1 MKSLKGYF
9 KTSVANKPTQ
19 TPTVSKATSATL
31 SPSVIGQRRPTSRP
45 HSSFAAGSFRN
56 EEDIK
61 NMKTEVMAEWLYKQQ
76 RLKLWASS
84 GPEEGVILK
93 KSRGEYT
100 CCPEDLRYMRSGL
113 FEQIVQMNVAVS
125 FPISDSGY
133 FSY

>member
-1 MKSLKGYF
+1 MKSLKNYF
-9 KTSVANKPTQ
+9 KTSKPSQ
-19 TPTVSKATSATL
+19 TPNISDATSATP
-31 SPSVIGQRRPTSRP
+31 SPAIIEHRQTPLRPTSV
-45 HSSFAAGSFRN
+45 FAAGSFQN
-56 EEDIK
+56 EEEIK

-84 GPEEGVILK
+84 GPEEGVMLK

-125 FPISDSGY
+125 FPVSGFIY
-133 FSY
+133 FSL

>member
-9 KTSVANKPTQ
+9 KTSNANKPTHA
-19 TPTVSKATSATL
+19 PTVSGATSATL
-31 SPSVIGQRRPTSRP
+31 SPSIIEQRRTTSRP
-45 HSSFAAGSFRN
+45 VSGFAAGSFRN

-76 RLKLWASS
+76 RLKLWASP

-93 KSRGEYT
+93 RTRGEYT

-125 FPISDSGY
+125 FPISDSRY
-133 FSY
+133 INH